1 MTQRYPLPLT
11 AAMLAKANEN
21 EAKPR
26 YNTPA
31 DWTGGVFGNEQDVAT
46 ASTPVVSSASAAAG
60 TVYVPRAQLEK
71 SALAT
76 PLRPILD
83 DLGMDY
89 GAYTGAAGRTGT
101 IQPRQPYPMQARHQ

>member
-1 MTQRYPLPLT
+1 MTQKLPLVLPST
-11 AAMLAKANEN
+11 VRANEN

-31 DWTGGVFGNEQDVAT
+31 DWTGGVTGNEQDVAT
-46 ASTPVVSSASAAAG
+46 AATPVVSRASAAAG

-76 PLRPILD
+76 PLRPILG
-83 DLGMDY
+83 DLGKDY
-89 GAYTGAAGRTGT
+89 GTYTGAAGRTGT
-101 IQPRQPYPMQARHQ
+101 IQPRQPYPTAS

>member
-1 MTQRYPLPLT
+1 MTQKLPLPITL
-11 AAMLAKANEN
+11 AMTTRANEN

-26 YNTPA
+26 YYTPA
-31 DWTGGVFGNEQDVAT
+31 DWTGGVYGNDQDVAT
-46 ASTPVVSSASAAAG
+46 ASTPVVSRASAAAG

-83 DLGMDY
+83 DLGIDY
-89 GAYTGAAGRTGT
+89 GVYAGAAGRTGT
-101 IQPRQPYPMQARHQ
+101 VQPRQPYPSVKP

>member
-1 MTQRYPLPLT
+1 MTQKLPLVLPST
-11 AAMLAKANEN
+11 VRANEN

-31 DWTGGVFGNEQDVAT
+31 DWTGGAYGNEQDVAT
-46 ASTPVVSSASAAAG
+46 ASTPVVSRASAAAG
-60 TVYVPRAQLEK
+60 TIYTPRAQLEK

-83 DLGMDY
+83 DLGKDY
-89 GAYTGAAGRTGT
+89 GTYAGAAGRTGT
-101 IQPRQPYPMQARHQ
+101 IQPREPYPSVKP